1 MSRVSDLYGLPSARL
16 CTPRAARSGASSRG
30 GDMSFLDAGR
40 TYVWAPVRARRG
52 AASLGHGPV
61 VVLETR
67 HRTGLG
73 LVRVCADERVFKSD
87 SPIEGRH
94 LRARVRGVR
103 GAAAVGPRGLCTSCV
118 GHTGGGAR
126 LRREQEA
133 TLIARSVSNGVFNR
147 KNRQWHNVFY
157 VLFLPAACFG
167 PSRHAGL
174 TATARDTAIM
184 GLKEI
189 IDRSSLPEPGEHH
202 GTSAFASSITA
213 LTSAI
218 AGVVRPLVFCPPST
232 SPSDDPPPHPRSPT
246 EPAPRHGA
254 FVGAIL
260 FMRNFG
266 EQMAI

>member
-1 MSRVSDLYGLPSARL
+1 MGSRHARFRTSRCFGAVVANARVADLSGSMSRVSDLYGLPSARL

-126 LRREQEA
+126 LRREQEV
-133 TLIARSVSNGVFNR
+133 TLIARSVISNGVFNR
-147 KNRQWHNVFY
+147 KNRQW
-157 VLFLPAACFG
+157 
-167 PSRHAGL
+167 
-174 TATARDTAIM
+174 
-184 GLKEI
+184 
-189 IDRSSLPEPGEHH
+189 
-202 GTSAFASSITA
+202 
-213 LTSAI
+213 
-218 AGVVRPLVFCPPST
+218 
-232 SPSDDPPPHPRSPT
+232 
-246 EPAPRHGA
+246 
-254 FVGAIL
+254 
-260 FMRNFG
+260 
-266 EQMAI
+266 Q

>member
-1 MSRVSDLYGLPSARL
+1 MTGSGFGLEARAFPTFAIFGAVVANALAADLSGSMSRVSDLYGLPSTRL

-30 GDMSFLDAGR
+30 GEMTFLDAGR

-133 TLIARSVSNGVFNR
+133 TLIARSVISNGVFNR
-147 KNRQWHNVFY
+147 KNRHSGNKLLLLC
-157 VLFLPAACFG
+157 VLFLPVACFG

-174 TATARDTAIM
+174 TATARVSAIM

-189 IDRSSLPEPGEHH
+189 IDRE
-202 GTSAFASSITA
+202 FAPPNRESTM
-213 LTSAI
+213 
-218 AGVVRPLVFCPPST
+218 VRARSRRV
-232 SPSDDPPPHPRSPT
+232 SPR
-246 EPAPRHGA
+246 
-254 FVGAIL
+254 
-260 FMRNFG
+260 
-266 EQMAI
+266 

>member
-1 MSRVSDLYGLPSARL
+1 MSRVSDLYGLPSTRL

-30 GDMSFLDAGR
+30 GDMTFLDAGR

-126 LRREQEA
+126 LRREQEV
-133 TLIARSVSNGVFNR
+133 TLIARSVISNGVFNR
-147 KNRQWHNVFY
+147 KNRQLAINCYFRRALSPSCVFRS
-157 VLFLPAACFG
+157 VE
-167 PSRHAGL
+167 
-174 TATARDTAIM
+174 AR
-184 GLKEI
+184 
-189 IDRSSLPEPGEHH
+189 RSHCHGARLSDHGFERNNRQGVRSPEPGEHH

-218 AGVVRPLVFCPPST
+218 AGVVRPSRVLPSE
-232 SPSDDPPPHPRSPT
+232 HEPRLTTPRPT
-246 EPAPRHGA
+246 LAP
-254 FVGAIL
+254 
-260 FMRNFG
+260 
-266 EQMAI
+266 